1 MFHEYIF
8 LLGRI
13 ACNCVNTSETI
24 SGKLQ
29 DFFVEK
35 LQFRKVIDAD
45 KAHFTYDDLTKK
57 AYNSDDEGEDI
68 FSDEEEGED
77 WESEEEMDE
86 QSKMFYQFIQKK

>member
-1 MFHEYIF
+1 MNGEPGLLFHEYIF

-24 SGKLQ
+24 SGN
-29 DFFVEK
+29 
-35 LQFRKVIDAD
+35 AD